1 MQQFLADCDLA
12 YNRLRC
18 HRTIICDDLLGF
30 KLLKAS
36 NLSNHRE
43 QLIKAT
49 ITKVSYDNI
58 LKKIE
63 TIFPND
69 CKKQNTMG
77 HETHIKM
84 EPTFHTTETTS
95 DEGEY
100 KTKNVDD
107 TAEAYSLLTNSEKPP
122 NIRFKDPFTKIKST

>member
-1 MQQFLADCDLA
+1 MQQFLADCNLA
-12 YNRLRC
+12 YNKSRC
-18 HRTIICDDLLGF
+18 HRTIIYDDLLGF

-77 HETHIKM
+77 HKTYIKM

-107 TAEAYSLLTNSEKPP
+107 TAEAYYTPDKF
-122 NIRFKDPFTKIKST
+122 RKTTKYKVQRPFY